1 MSQDFSGGIA
11 EPFFA
16 KTIRLHCNKN
26 LGMSNAERQ
35 FAGCSSDVYHRNLEE
50 DETPFCNQ
58 ENWQGSVVFLNQE
71 VELMGLQSICD
82 KANGNNQLDVIALVN
97 IAWELIQSQKDKRK
111 KISEQETQVCVNHVH
126 FQRFKRNRKV
136 EEHDTSNYH
145 NILPEHL
152 IQH

>member
-1 MSQDFSGGIA
+1 MYYFKMSQDFSGGIA

-16 KTIRLHCNKN
+16 KTIRLYRNKN
-26 LGMSNAERQ
+26 LGMSNAERE

-50 DETPFCNQ
+50 DETPFCNE

-82 KANGNNQLDVIALVN
+82 KKNGNNQLDVIALVN

-111 KISEQETQVCVNHVH
+111 KISEQETQVIMCKSRA
-126 FQRFKRNRKV
+126 FSKV
-136 EEHDTSNYH
+136 
-145 NILPEHL
+145 
-152 IQH
+152 QK

>member
-1 MSQDFSGGIA
+1 MANGIIYLMYYFKMSQDFFGGIA

-16 KTIRLHCNKN
+16 KTIRLYRNKN
-26 LGMSNAERQ
+26 LGMSNAERE

-50 DETPFCNQ
+50 DETPFCNE

-111 KISEQETQVCVNHVH
+111 KISEQETQVIMCKSRA
-126 FQRFKRNRKV
+126 FSKV
-136 EEHDTSNYH
+136 
-145 NILPEHL
+145 
-152 IQH
+152 QK

>member
-1 MSQDFSGGIA
+1 MYYFKMSQDFSGGIA

-16 KTIRLHCNKN
+16 KNHKILYCNKN
-26 LGMSNAERQ
+26 LGMSNAERE

-111 KISEQETQVCVNHVH
+111 KISEQETQVMCKSRA
-126 FQRFKRNRKV
+126 FSKV
-136 EEHDTSNYH
+136 QKKSKSRRAAQFF
-145 NILPEHL
+145 I
-152 IQH
+152 

>member
-1 MSQDFSGGIA
+1 
-11 EPFFA
+11 
-16 KTIRLHCNKN
+16 
-26 LGMSNAERQ
+26 MSNAERQ

-82 KANGNNQLDVIALVN
+82 KTNGNNQLDVIALVN

-111 KISEQETQVCVNHVH
+111 KISEQETQVMCKSRA
-126 FQRFKRNRKV
+126 FSKIKRKI
-136 EEHDTSNYH
+136 EEHHTFLFFKYMNCSQNSK
-145 NILPEHL
+145 LA
-152 IQH
+152 

>member
-1 MSQDFSGGIA
+1 MASSTLCTTLTSQDFSGGIA
-11 EPFFA
+11 EPFLF
-16 KTIRLHCNKN
+16 KTIRLYCNEN
-26 LGMSNAERQ
+26 LGMSNTERQ

-111 KISEQETQVCVNHVH
+111 KISEQETQVCVNHLY
-126 FQRFKRNRKV
+126 FKRF
-136 EEHDTSNYH
+136 
-145 NILPEHL
+145 
-152 IQH
+152 

>member
-1 MSQDFSGGIA
+1 
-11 EPFFA
+11 
-16 KTIRLHCNKN
+16 
-26 LGMSNAERQ
+26 MSNAERE

-111 KISEQETQVCVNHVH
+111 KISEQETQVMCKSRV
-126 FQRFKRNRKV
+126 FSKV
-136 EEHDTSNYH
+136 QKKSKSRRAAQFF
-145 NILPEHL
+145 I
-152 IQH
+152 

>member
-1 MSQDFSGGIA
+1 
-11 EPFFA
+11 
-16 KTIRLHCNKN
+16 
-26 LGMSNAERQ
+26 MSNAERQ

-82 KANGNNQLDVIALVN
+82 KTNGNNQLDVIALVN

-126 FQRFKRNRKV
+126 FQRFKRKI
-136 EEHDTSNYH
+136 EEHHIFLFKYMNCSQNSK
-145 NILPEHL
+145 LA
-152 IQH
+152 